1 MLETAFDRWLVQPVI
16 TPVGNYAQN
25 LFEAAAR
32 GDLTEVMQQITN
44 VTQWFDPTPISD
56 LVNAAA
62 DFRKGNYGAGL
73 FSEAKAFVPFV
84 GGSSAKSGANAM
96 GELAEAGGK
105 LAKGM
110 TELGVMTRTEVRAL
124 EEGMRVN
131 PKCLLTDDGCFVFET
146 PVLCGYET
154 EVFAWSGTDAMGD
167 RDSSP
172 DASLWFVAAAS
183 GGLLL
188 LATPR
193 RRRRRAK
200 LVRRA
205 VTRRRGG
212 LAKLL
217 MQRTRGIAS
226 PQSVAMLSVSE
237 DTAVVVKHHVTAPEP
252 PVVIPEHP
260 AYPVDHSSTTAQ
272 NDSRSDQPAV
282 PTAAMPLISRLSP
295 TLCEFARPLSY
306 AGRGAAA
313 VVGRGGPESGSDSS
327 LGSVAAGQTDSDAPP
342 DSFPCGAAS

>member
-1 MLETAFDRWLVQPVI
+1 M
-16 TPVGNYAQN
+16 
-25 LFEAAAR
+25 
-32 GDLTEVMQQITN
+32 
-44 VTQWFDPTPISD
+44 
-56 LVNAAA
+56 
-62 DFRKGNYGAGL
+62 
-73 FSEAKAFVPFV
+73 
-84 GGSSAKSGANAM
+84 
-96 GELAEAGGK
+96 
-105 LAKGM
+105 
-110 TELGVMTRTEVRAL
+110 
-124 EEGMRVN
+124 N

-272 NDSRSDQPAV
+272 NDSRSDQSAV
-282 PTAAMPLISRLSP
+282 PTAAMPLMSRLSP

-306 AGRGAAA
+306 AGRQAAA
-313 VVGRGGPESGSDSS
+313 VIGRGGPESGSDSS
-327 LGSVAAGQTDSDAPP
+327 LGSVSAVGMEPGATDASI
-342 DSFPCGAAS
+342 PCGAASDRGPLAAGAPTPVVRALAAGVEDGFDDEPGVLAGIARTFLSVAIVFAMTMGLWTASQSPVARPVSNQPAVAGAAAFPEPAAHSS